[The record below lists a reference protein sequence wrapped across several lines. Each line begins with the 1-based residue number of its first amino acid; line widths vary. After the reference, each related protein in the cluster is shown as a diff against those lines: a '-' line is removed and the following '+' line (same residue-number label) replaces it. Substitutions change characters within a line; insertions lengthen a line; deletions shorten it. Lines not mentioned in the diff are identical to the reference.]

1 MRLVTK
7 GLLALTCLSLVHFAA
22 HANTDQVLKCSSIND
37 SVKRLECFDGL
48 ASELQT
54 KANEEAKKE
63 LAATDK
69 NKDSP
74 WTEHIETS
82 KVDDSVAVI
91 LYTPS
96 LDSISGPYGLRTA
109 SPSLILRCFE
119 NTTAMY
125 INFDG
130 HHMTDHRN
138 Y

>member
-22 HANTDQVLKCSSIND
+22 HANTDKVLKCSSIDD
-37 SVKRLECFDGL
+37 SIKRLECFDGL

-74 WTEHIETS
+74 WDVRIEKS
-82 KVDDSVAVI
+82 KMDDSTSVF
-91 LYTPS
+91 LTSTS
-96 LDSISGPYGLRTA
+96 LDAVPGRLRYEVARPRLTIQIGRASCRERASVSGRD
-109 SPSLILRCFE
+109 I
-119 NTTAMY
+119 
-125 INFDG
+125 
-130 HHMTDHRN
+130 
-138 Y
+138 